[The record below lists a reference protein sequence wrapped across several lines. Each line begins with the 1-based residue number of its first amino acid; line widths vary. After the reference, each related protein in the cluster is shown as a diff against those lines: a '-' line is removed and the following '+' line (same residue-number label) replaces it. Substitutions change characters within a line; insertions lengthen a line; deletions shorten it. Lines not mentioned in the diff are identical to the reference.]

1 MLIGFITLLVLVVL
15 GVPVAFSVTFASL
28 AIVLTDPML
37 SETTALQRMVSGVN
51 SFTFIAI
58 PFFILAGNLMNTGG
72 ITARIFTFAS
82 VCVRH
87 IKGGLAHVNVFSS
100 VIFSGM
106 SGAAVADAGGLGA
119 TTIKAMRSSGYGEKV
134 SIGVTAASSIIG
146 PIIPPSMSI
155 IIYAIVASQS
165 IEKLFAAGVVPGLM
179 MALSLMVMIYV
190 FSDSLKCP
198 SEKRASRSEIWQAL
212 RRAFPSL
219 MTPFII
225 LGGIFTGAFS
235 PTESAAIACL
245 YALCLTIF
253 YGEFSFKSFV
263 ECIVVSTKTSGQ
275 VLLIIASAT
284 LFAWILTTKQIPQT
298 MSEFVLGGVDSFWMV
313 LLFLNLLLLTV
324 GLFLETVAAINLLV
338 PIIYPIMVLGFG
350 MDPVQLGIIIVLN
363 LIIGTLTP
371 PFGTVLYVLSG
382 VSNTSVT
389 DVAKYT
395 AFFIPPLLIV
405 LVLVNVFPSLTLALP
420 QLLFG

>member
-1 MLIGFITLLVLVVL
+1 MLIGFIALIILVIL
-15 GVPVAFSVTFASL
+15 GIPVAFSVTFASL
-28 AIVLTDPML
+28 LIVITDPSL

-72 ITARIFTFAS
+72 ITARIFEFAS

-119 TTIKAMRSSGYGEKV
+119 TTIKAMRSSGYGDKV

-165 IEKLFAAGVVPGLM
+165 IERLFAAGVVPGLM
-179 MALSLMVMIYV
+179 MALSLMIMIYF
-190 FSDSLKCP
+190 FSDRLKCP
-198 SEKRASRSEIWQAL
+198 SERRASRQEIWSSL
-212 RRAFPSL
+212 KRAFPSL

-235 PTESAAIACL
+235 PTESAAIACI
-245 YALCLTIF
+245 YALLLTIF
-253 YGEFSFKSFV
+253 YGEFSFKSFF
-263 ECIVVSTKTSGQ
+263 ECIISSTKVSGQ
-275 VLLIIASAT
+275 VLFIIASAT
-284 LFAWILTTKQIPQT
+284 LFAWILTTKQIPQI
-298 MSEFVLGGVDSFWMV
+298 MSEAVLGGVDSFWV
-313 LLFLNLLLLTV
+313 ILLCLNLLLLTV

-338 PIIYPIMVLGFG
+338 PIIFPIMVLGFG

-395 AFFIPPLLIV
+395 AFFLPPLLVV
-405 LVLVNVFPSLTLALP
+405 LVLVNAFPSLTLFLP
-420 QLLFG
+420 NLLFG